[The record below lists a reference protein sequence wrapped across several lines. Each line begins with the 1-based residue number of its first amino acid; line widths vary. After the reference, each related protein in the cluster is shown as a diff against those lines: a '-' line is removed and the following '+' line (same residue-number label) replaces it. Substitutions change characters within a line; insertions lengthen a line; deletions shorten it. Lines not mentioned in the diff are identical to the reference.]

1 MALPTSG
8 RVVIETT
15 VGDIDIELWAK
26 ETPKT
31 CRNFLALAMEGYYDG
46 VIFHRVVPGFLVQT
60 GDRTGTGA
68 GGESFYGDVFED
80 EIHPR
85 LRFPHRG
92 LVAMA
97 NNGSKNTNDS
107 QFFIT
112 LDRAEELH
120 GKHTLFGRTVGNTI
134 FNVLKIGQLE
144 LGDNER
150 PLYPPKIKTIRIV
163 ENPFDDIVPRITAA
177 EKRAQQLAK
186 EAGQRQ
192 REEAIRKKGA
202 KKNVALLS
210 FGDNAEA
217 EDEPV
222 VFTKKSLS
230 RPDLID
236 NPNARSAMSLENI
249 PEPPKARAQNKSA
262 EASSKAAHDNSEQ
275 GDSKS
280 KKTGDGEG
288 DLTSIRKKHKSEKDA
303 KKESQKTELEKME
316 EAVRKLA
323 RRHSDSES
331 DNEREAKK
339 PKGPSQLELELA
351 KYKKGRGSSS
361 KKGKGK
367 GRDEGDLLAALSSF
381 RGRLQ
386 KSLGEA
392 EDDEDGDVG
401 MKDVTAG
408 KGDAKDPEGDEE
420 GETLQEIDDDSSWIG
435 HKLKFA
441 KDDGAE
447 TRRAEHEYEVID
459 PRTRSNQAR
468 MEERERKASKRS
480 TVGQAFQKGR
490 R

>member
-1 MALPTSG
+1 MALPTNG
-8 RVVIETT
+8 KVIIETT
-15 VGDIDIELWAK
+15 VGDIEIELWAK

-60 GDRTGTGA
+60 GDRTGTGY

-85 LRFPHRG
+85 LRFAHRG

-97 NNGSKNTNDS
+97 NNGSKNSNDS

-112 LDRAEELH
+112 LDRADELH
-120 GKHTLFGRTVGNTI
+120 GKHTLFGRTVRDTI

-144 LGDNER
+144 LGENER
-150 PLYPPKIKTIRIV
+150 PLYPPKIKTVRII
-163 ENPFDDIVPRITAA
+163 EDPFGDIVPRITAA
-177 EKRAQQLAK
+177 EKRAQQMAK
-186 EAGQRQ
+186 EAAQRQ
-192 REEAIRKKGA
+192 REEAVRKKGA

-217 EDEPV
+217 QDEPV

-236 NPNARSAMSLENI
+236 NPDSRPAISAATI
-249 PEPPKARAQNKSA
+249 PEPPKPRAKPIEDVSEKKAQP
-262 EASSKAAHDNSEQ
+262 EA
-275 GDSKS
+275 DSKPQES
-280 KKTGDGEG
+280 EI
-288 DLTSIRKKHKSEKDA
+288 TSIRKKHKSDKDT

-316 EAVRKLA
+316 AQVRKLA

-331 DNEREAKK
+331 EGEREAKK

-351 KYKKGRGSSS
+351 KYKKGRAGSS

-367 GRDEGDLLAALSSF
+367 GRDETDVLAALSTF
-381 RGRLQ
+381 RGRLKQ
-386 KSLGEA
+386 SMG
-392 EDDEDGDVG
+392 EDDEDEDTN
-401 MKDVTAG
+401 MQ
-408 KGDAKDPEGDEE
+408 DAPAKE
-420 GETLQEIDDDSSWIG
+420 GEGAETGEEKLLEVDDDSSWIG
-435 HKLKFA
+435 HRLRFA

-459 PRTRSNQAR
+459 PRARSSQAR
-468 MEERERKASKRS
+468 MEERERKAGKRS
-480 TVGQAFQKGR
+480 AVGQAFQKGR

>member
-1 MALPTSG
+1 MSLPVNG
-8 RVVIETT
+8 KVIVETT
-15 VGDIDIELWAK
+15 VGDIEIELWAK
-26 ETPKT
+26 ETPKA

-46 VIFHRVVPGFLVQT
+46 VIFHRVVPNFLVQT
-60 GDRTGTGA
+60 GDRTGTGF
-68 GGESFYGDVFED
+68 GGESFYGDTFED

-85 LRFPHRG
+85 LRFAHRG

-97 NNGSKNTNDS
+97 NNGTKNSNDS

-112 LDRAEELH
+112 LDRADELH
-120 GKHTLFGRTVGNTI
+120 GKHTLFGRTVGDTI

-186 EAGQRQ
+186 ESSQRQ

-222 VFTKKSLS
+222 VFTKKSLN

-236 NPNARSAMSLENI
+236 NPTAAASFSAINV
-249 PEPPKARAQNKSA
+249 PEPPKAREKAKATEDAAKPTNAA
-262 EASSKAAHDNSEQ
+262 EGEESKPSEAP
-275 GDSKS
+275 
-280 KKTGDGEG
+280 ER
-288 DLTSIRKKHKSEKDA
+288 DLTSIRKKHKSDKEA
-303 KKESQKTELEKME
+303 KKNSQKTELEKME
-316 EAVRKLA
+316 DAVRKLA

-331 DNEREAKK
+331 DDERDAKK
-339 PKGPSQLELELA
+339 QKGPSQLELELA
-351 KYKKGRGSSS
+351 KYKKGRSTS

-367 GRDEGDLLAALSSF
+367 GRDEGDVLAALSSF

-386 KSLGEA
+386 KSLGDD
-392 EDDEDGDVG
+392 DDEDVG
-401 MKDVTAG
+401 MQ
-408 KGDAKDPEGDEE
+408 DATGGEGDNEGQDGQNEE
-420 GETLQEIDDDSSWIG
+420 TAKEVDDDSSWIG
-435 HKLKFA
+435 HRLKFA
-441 KDDGAE
+441 KDDGSE

-459 PRTRSNQAR
+459 PRARGNQAKL
-468 MEERERKASKRS
+468 EERERKASKRAA
-480 TVGQAFQKGR
+480 VGKAFEKGKR
-490 R
+490 W

>member
-8 RVVIETT
+8 KVIIETT
-15 VGDIDIELWAK
+15 AGDIEIELWAK

-31 CRNFLALAMEGYYDG
+31 CRNFIALAMEGYYDG
-46 VIFHRVVPGFLVQT
+46 VIFHRIVPGFLVQT

-112 LDRAEELH
+112 LDRADELH
-120 GKHTLFGRTVGNTI
+120 GKHTLFGRVVGNTI
-134 FNVLKIGQLE
+134 FNVLKIGQAE
-144 LGDNER
+144 LGENER
-150 PLYPPKIKTIRIV
+150 PLYPPKIKTVRIV
-163 ENPFDDIVPRITAA
+163 EDPFGDIVPRITAA
-177 EKRAQQLAK
+177 EKRAQQMAK
-186 EAGQRQ
+186 ENAQRA
-192 REEAIRKKGA
+192 REEAARKKGA

-230 RPDLID
+230 RPDLVD
-236 NPNARSAMSLENI
+236 NPGARSSVAI
-249 PEPPKARAQNKSA
+249 PEPPKPRTKPV
-262 EASSKAAHDNSEQ
+262 EAAPKPIEDKEDQ
-275 GDSKS
+275 DESKS
-280 KKTGDGEG
+280 KKADGKES
-288 DLTSIRKKHKSEKDA
+288 DLTSIRKKHKSEKEA
-303 KKESQKTELEKME
+303 KKQSEKTELEKME
-316 EAVRKLA
+316 EAVRKIA
-323 RRHSDSES
+323 RRHEDSDSE
-331 DNEREAKK
+331 DEREAKK
-339 PKGPSQLELELA
+339 AKGPSQLELELA
-351 KYKKGRGSSS
+351 KYKKGRAG

-367 GRDEGDLLAALSSF
+367 GRDEADLLDALSSF

-386 KSLGEA
+386 KSLKDDDDG
-392 EDDEDGDVG
+392 DEDVG
-401 MKDVTAG
+401 TEDGTENKE
-408 KGDAKDPEGDEE
+408 KGESAEQP
-420 GETLQEIDDDSSWIG
+420 QEVDNDSSWIG

-441 KDDGAE
+441 KDDGSE

-459 PRTRSNQAR
+459 PRARSSQAQ
-468 MEERERKASKRS
+468 MEERERKANKRS
-480 TVGQAFQKGR
+480 NIGQAFQKGR